1 MQNAACFILVAALF
15 TACGGK
21 SDSGPP
27 PDLFAPDAVNN
38 PPEDFKG
45 SAVAKRHRFARLNP
59 AALQRLAAVGS
70 RVRLNL
76 FDDLAPIAVFTDS
89 KPGITQSRN
98 HAGHLEADPE
108 SSVTLTFTQE
118 VMTGAVTTGDGRQ
131 FQISHIDADN
141 YAIFEIAPPTGRLKG
156 N

>member
-1 MQNAACFILVAALF
+1 MQHAACFILVAALF

-38 PPEDFKG
+38 PPEDFKRG
-45 SAVAKRHRFARLNP
+45 AVAKRHRFARLNP

-76 FDDLAPIAVFTDS
+76 FDDLVLIAVFTDS
-89 KPGITQSRN
+89 KSGITQSRN

-108 SSVTLTFTQE
+108 SSVMLTFAQE

-131 FQISHIDADN
+131 FQISHIDAGN
-141 YAIFEIAPPTGRLKG
+141 YAVFEIVPPTGQLKG

>member
-1 MQNAACFILVAALF
+1 MQNAACFILVAVLF
-15 TACGGK
+15 MACGGK
-21 SDSGPP
+21 PDSGPP
-27 PDLFAPDAVNN
+27 PDLFVPDAVNN

-45 SAVAKRHRFARLNP
+45 NDVVKRHRFARLNP

-76 FDDLAPIAVFTDS
+76 FDDLALIAVFTDS
-89 KPGITQSRN
+89 KPGITQSHN
-98 HAGHLEADPE
+98 YAGHLEADPE

-118 VMTGAVTTGDGRQ
+118 VMSGAVTTGDGRQ
-131 FQISHIDADN
+131 FQISHIEAGN
-141 YAIFEIAPPTGRLKG
+141 YALFEIAPPTGRLKG

>member
-15 TACGGK
+15 TACRGK

-27 PDLFAPDAVNN
+27 PDLFKPDAVNN
-38 PPEDFKG
+38 PPENFRG
-45 SAVAKRHRFARLNP
+45 NAVAKRHRFARLNP

-76 FDDLAPIAVFTDS
+76 FDDLALIAVFTDS
-89 KPGITQSRN
+89 KLGITQSRN

-108 SSVTLTFTQE
+108 SSVMLTFAQE

-131 FQISHIDADN
+131 FQISHIDAGN
-141 YAIFEIAPPTGRLKG
+141 YAVFEIAPPTGRLKG

>member
-1 MQNAACFILVAALF
+1 MHNVACFILVAALF

-38 PPEDFKG
+38 SPGDFKG

-76 FDDLAPIAVFTDS
+76 FDDLALIAVFTDS
-89 KPGITQSRN
+89 KLGVTQSRN
-98 HAGHLEADPE
+98 HAGHLDADPE
-108 SSVTLTFTQE
+108 SSVTLTFIQE
-118 VMTGAVTTGDGRQ
+118 VMTGAVITGDGRQ
-131 FQISHIDADN
+131 FQISHIDAGN
-141 YAIFEIAPPTGRLKG
+141 YAVFEIAPPTGRLRG

>member
-21 SDSGPP
+21 PDSGPP
-27 PDLFAPDAVNN
+27 PDLFATEAIKN
-38 PPEDFKG
+38 PPQDFPG

-76 FDDLAPIAVFTDS
+76 FDDLVPIAVFTDS
-89 KPGITQSRN
+89 KPGITQSHN
-98 HAGHLEADPE
+98 HAGHLETDPK
-108 SSVTLTFTQE
+108 SSVMLIFTQE
-118 VMTGAVTTGDGRQ
+118 VMSGAVTTGDGRQ
-131 FQISHIDADN
+131 FQISHINADN

>member
-21 SDSGPP
+21 PDPGPP

-38 PPEDFKG
+38 PPEDYNG
-45 SAVAKRHRFARLNP
+45 NAVAKRHRFARLNP
-59 AALQRLAAVGS
+59 AALLRLAAVGS

-89 KPGITQSRN
+89 KPGITQSHN
-98 HAGHLEADPE
+98 HAGHLETDPE
-108 SSVTLTFTQE
+108 SSVMLTFTQE
-118 VMTGAVTTGDGRQ
+118 VMRGAVTTGDGRQ

-141 YAIFEIAPPTGRLKG
+141 YVVFEITPPTNRLKG